1 MKKIILG
8 VAMLIGFISFSNAQN
23 AAPAKSGTKK
33 APEKHVA
40 ASQTVT
46 QPAHK
51 PATATA
57 PTSTTKKMSTTPAA
71 ASAPTAVKKES
82 STAKHDAAHNKKAPV
97 KKDGTADTKHKEHKS

>member
-71 ASAPTAVKKES
+71 ASAPAATV
-82 STAKHDAAHNKKAPV
+82 KHDAAHNKKAPV
-97 KKDGTADTKHKEHKS
+97 KKDGTPDTKHKENKKS